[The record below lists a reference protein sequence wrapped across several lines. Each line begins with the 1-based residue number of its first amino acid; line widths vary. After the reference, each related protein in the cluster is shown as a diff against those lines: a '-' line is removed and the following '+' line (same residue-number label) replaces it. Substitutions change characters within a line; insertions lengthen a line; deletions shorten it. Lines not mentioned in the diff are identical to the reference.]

1 MMNRG
6 VLIIL
11 IPLLFA
17 CSEDESP
24 ETQNDNFDRQSM
36 LINWA
41 DNIIIPSYKAYEY
54 SLLALQSAKND
65 FIANPDISSLSEL
78 RIKWEE
84 AYLNWQKVSMFQIGM
99 AEQITLRD
107 FTNIYPCDKEE
118 IEMAISSGDYN
129 LELPSSRDMQGFPAL
144 DYLLYGM
151 ADSENELLQKLSQT
165 AYSSYLSE
173 LVERLLFLSQSV
185 IDDWEG
191 DYRDQFVENDG
202 SDAGSSVNKM
212 LNDYMFYYEK
222 VLRAGK
228 VGIPAGVFSSTSR
241 SDLVEAPYRGDLSKS
256 LCLSALNSVINFF
269 HGRHYNSNEEGE
281 SLKSYLDYLNSVS
294 ETESLSLSIAN
305 QFDLSRDKIESLNE
319 DFALQIQTDNSAMLE
334 AYDELQSNV
343 VLMKVDMFQAMNI
356 RVDYVDA
363 DGD

>member
-1 MMNRG
+1 MKRG
-6 VLIIL
+6 VLIFL

-24 ETQNDNFDRQSM
+24 DTQNDNFDRQSM

-41 DNIIIPSYKAYEY
+41 DNIIIPSYKAYES
-54 SLLALQSAKND
+54 SLLALQNAKNE

-78 RIKWEE
+78 RIKWEK
-84 AYLNWQKVSMFQIGM
+84 AYIQWQNVSMFEIGK
-99 AEQITLRD
+99 AEQIALRD
-107 FTNIYPCDKEE
+107 YSNVYPCDAEE
-118 IEMAISSGDYN
+118 IEMAINSGVYN

-144 DYLLYGM
+144 DYLLFGI
-151 ADSENELLQKLSQT
+151 ANSEIEFVQKLSQPN
-165 AYSSYLSE
+165 YSIYLSE
-173 LVERLLFLSQSV
+173 LIERLLNLSQSV
-185 IDDWEG
+185 IDDWEQ
-191 DYRDQFVENDG
+191 DYRDQFVNAYG

-228 VGIPAGVFSSTSR
+228 IGIPAGVFSSTSR
-241 SDLVEAPYRGDLSKS
+241 SDLVEAPYRGDLSKT
-256 LCLSALNSVINFF
+256 LCLSALNATINFF
-269 HGRHYNSNEEGE
+269 HGRHFESTEKGG

-294 ETESLSLSIAN
+294 ETQSLSLSIAN
-305 QFDLSRDKIESLNE
+305 QFDLSKEKIESLNA
-319 DFALQIQTDNSAMLE
+319 DFAFQIQTENGAMLE
-334 AYDELQSNV
+334 AYDELQNNV